1 MNDPALTKYTTQK
14 VLGNIRKFYAG
25 KEKQIGEVAK
35 KYAAEAL
42 AWFVANQLDRG
53 INVRGAFWTNR
64 TGLAAS
70 SWYTKAFILPNAIGF
85 TASHSTNVR
94 YANPLEEWVSFKGA
108 LPTSTQYVVRMFA
121 PKFFNEIGEIVAGES
136 GMFDYMYGEFGIDE
150 GGSFG
155 MEEEEAW

>member
-1 MNDPALTKYTTQK
+1 MNDPKLTKYTTQK

-42 AWFVANQLDRG
+42 AWFVANQLDMG
-53 INVRGAFWTNR
+53 TDVRGAFWTNR

-70 SWYTKAFILPNAIGF
+70 SWYTRAFTLPNAIGF
-85 TASHSTNVR
+85 TASQGANVR
-94 YANPLEEWVSFKGA
+94 YANPLEEWVSFKGK

-121 PKFFNEIGEIVAGES
+121 PKFFNEVAEIVS
-136 GMFDYMYGEFGIDE
+136 GQSNMFDYMYGEFGIDE

-155 MEEEEAW
+155 QEEEAW